1 MKLKSV
7 IVFFSIICLPFLGLG
22 QSPPYINY
30 KGGDK
35 IPSSETYHVIQ
46 DSKGYIWIATACGVS
61 RFDGY
66 EFTTFT
72 LKDGLPDNVIHYIY
86 EDYMG
91 RIWFVSYSG
100 QLSYFYEGRIIH
112 YKYNYLMDG
121 LLSGGKG
128 IVKCSFRVLKD
139 DSIVL
144 SVNRKGIFRIFS
156 NGRNVKLYSKNDASL
171 IFDFSGKTS
180 FPILAFDFS
189 ISRTKN
195 IIVTDSIKDI
205 TNEGILMQ
213 NPTHLYGIEKN
224 HEYLVSLGEVFVTIK
239 EGKVNSHR
247 SDKPVIW
254 ISSGSDGLVWVSRY
268 NGGLSCYKDIDIYKN
283 EIIKLFDGLSITSVC
298 KDREGGYW
306 FSTYA
311 NGLFYISNLSS
322 KTYFW
327 HPAEANSRKILTI
340 GRYPKGILVG
350 FDNGDISAVNS
361 YNTIENIPFRN
372 CQKMDLYINY
382 IHYNDYSKDVLF
394 FSNIYAYSFRNGI
407 ITKFTE
413 EFPRK
418 GADRGIVPRCAVV
431 DKDKTWIGTRI
442 GLLKFENKKVIYDS
456 FESGDFKSTVN
467 SMAISKDGSL
477 WLGCS
482 DGLWKFKHG
491 RFEWLGEAIAF
502 FRNRIS
508 RVVINPIDSTLWVG
522 TRGGGV
528 GVYDGRNLVSV
539 NSDDGLQSDV
549 INSIAMGADRVWV
562 GSSSG
567 VSQVSIVPDLTG
579 KYSVSNFDRSIGIVS
594 NEIIDLIPSD
604 STLVIGTR
612 DGILSYKLEDAW
624 QQVKPKVL
632 ITKLTIDGVDT
643 TINSKLDLK
652 HFENHISIYFAGFT
666 FKTLG
671 NTLFRYR
678 LHESDSTFVYT
689 RIPYVV
695 LPALSPDSYRFEVWA
710 QNAYG
715 QWSLNPARIDFTI
728 SPPFWTTPWFVF
740 LVSVALFLILS
751 IAFSLRLRVIK
762 RHDMLSRRLD
772 GWKQQALL
780 QQMNPHFIFNTL
792 NSIQL
797 FILQNDALSSH
808 RYLTKFAKLMRLTLE
823 NSQSFSVSFS
833 AERESLDLYLELEA
847 LRADGKFVYEIVVD
861 DNISNEI
868 TIPSL
873 IVQPFVENA
882 IWHGVIPKGGGGKIS
897 VVFKMSDKRILC
909 SIEDN
914 GIGRVEA
921 DKYASSKAH
930 KSLGSKITMQRLQLL
945 KSMYGQQLGI
955 VYVDLKDSSGA
966 PIGTK
971 VELAI
976 PILPSKVIL
985 D

>member
-1 MKLKSV
+1 MC
-7 IVFFSIICLPFLGLG
+7 IR
-22 QSPPYINY
+22 
-30 KGGDK
+30 
-35 IPSSETYHVIQ
+35 
-46 DSKGYIWIATACGVS
+46 DS
-61 RFDGY
+61 
-66 EFTTFT
+66 
-72 LKDGLPDNVIHYIY
+72 
-86 EDYMG
+86 
-91 RIWFVSYSG
+91 
-100 QLSYFYEGRIIH
+100 
-112 YKYNYLMDG
+112 
-121 LLSGGKG
+121 
-128 IVKCSFRVLKD
+128 
-139 DSIVL
+139 
-144 SVNRKGIFRIFS
+144 
-156 NGRNVKLYSKNDASL
+156 
-171 IFDFSGKTS
+171 
-180 FPILAFDFS
+180 
-189 ISRTKN
+189 
-195 IIVTDSIKDI
+195 
-205 TNEGILMQ
+205 
-213 NPTHLYGIEKN
+213 
-224 HEYLVSLGEVFVTIK
+224 
-239 EGKVNSHR
+239 
-247 SDKPVIW
+247 
-254 ISSGSDGLVWVSRY
+254 
-268 NGGLSCYKDIDIYKN
+268 
-283 EIIKLFDGLSITSVC
+283 
-298 KDREGGYW
+298 
-306 FSTYA
+306 
-311 NGLFYISNLSS
+311 
-322 KTYFW
+322 
-327 HPAEANSRKILTI
+327 
-340 GRYPKGILVG
+340 
-350 FDNGDISAVNS
+350 
-361 YNTIENIPFRN
+361 
-372 CQKMDLYINY
+372 
-382 IHYNDYSKDVLF
+382 
-394 FSNIYAYSFRNGI
+394 AYSFRNGT

-418 GADRGIVPRCAVV
+418 GADRGIVPRCAVI
-431 DKDKTWIGTRI
+431 DKNKTWIGTRI
-442 GLLKFENKKVIYDS
+442 GLLKFENKKVVYDS

-482 DGLWKFKHG
+482 DGLWKFRHG

-528 GVYDGRNLVSV
+528 GVYDGRNLVYV

-549 INSIAMGADRVWV
+549 INSIAMGPDRVWV

-567 VSQVSIVPDLTG
+567 VSQVSIVPDLAG

-612 DGILSYKLEDAW
+612 DGVLSYKLEDAR

-632 ITKLTIDGVDT
+632 ITKLSVNGVDT

-652 HFENHISIYFAGFT
+652 HSENHISICFAGFT

-678 LHESDSTFVYT
+678 LHESDSTFIYT

-740 LVSVALFLILS
+740 LVSVALFLLLS

-762 RHDMLSRRLD
+762 RHNMLSRRLD

-823 NSQSFSVSFS
+823 NSQSFSVCFS